1 MKRVGI
7 ESPLSGDFARNIR
20 YARLCALDCL
30 RRGEAPYASHLLYT
44 QVLNDATPEE
54 RKLGM
59 EAGFAWNAAAELAA
73 VYTDLGI
80 SGGMR
85 AGIAVHEG
93 RGTPVEHRTLPPELM
108 AALNSP
114 SAYDRETR
122 ATEGMGP

>member
-1 MKRVGI
+1 MKRVVI

-44 QVLNDATPEE
+44 QILDDARPED

-59 EAGFAWNAAAELAA
+59 SAGFAWNGAAELAA

-85 AGIAVHEG
+85 AGIESHE
-93 RGTPVEHRTLPPELM
+93 RCGTPVEIRSLPPELM
-108 AALNSP
+108 AELDAPDKSIRP
-114 SAYDRETR
+114 
-122 ATEGMGP
+122 TEGIVP